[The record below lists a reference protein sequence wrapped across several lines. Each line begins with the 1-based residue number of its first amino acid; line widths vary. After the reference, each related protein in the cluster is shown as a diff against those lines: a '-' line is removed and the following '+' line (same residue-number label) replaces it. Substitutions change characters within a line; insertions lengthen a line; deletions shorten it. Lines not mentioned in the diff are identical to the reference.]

1 MILASD
7 EKVCGDMHLLFVFQK
22 IFKISKRK
30 SLIFQSVTFL
40 GHFCC
45 KIRMEMLAKLLQRMK
60 RNETDFNRRR

>member
-30 SLIFQSVTFL
+30 YPMSGDKGAKKIINFSICNISRTFL
-40 GHFCC
+40 
-45 KIRMEMLAKLLQRMK
+45 L
-60 RNETDFNRRR
+60 